1 MGSDPRKKWK
11 KEGRSEEQSSF
22 QAAGAAFLQPLLP
35 SLPSCFNGRAPDESA
50 LPDNKTAGRAAA
62 LSKVFHLRE
71 TVCCRGSHRTGTVST
86 AAALPAGGWPRL
98 LEHQRRQSVN
108 SKAPAASA
116 CVSGDDILRVSDGH
130 ESRVAPRDKKR
141 GYCHRARGGQQQHST
156 HTHGE
161 EARRASSTVLGSND
175 AQSRCLHHSIVVQR
189 RLPLRLDTTR
199 HKPTKRLRRAF

>member
-1 MGSDPRKKWK
+1 M
-11 KEGRSEEQSSF
+11 
-22 QAAGAAFLQPLLP
+22 P

-130 ESRVAPRDKKR
+130 ESRVAPRDKKL

-156 HTHGE
+156 HTHTRRGS
-161 EARRASSTVLGSND
+161 EASEQHGPRVKRSSISLLTSQHCRAAAATT
-175 AQSRCLHHSIVVQR
+175 
-189 RLPLRLDTTR
+189 TTR
-199 HKPTKRLRRAF
+199 LNTAQTH